1 MHLIFPGSWDEVR
14 VGLMA
19 SDADMLRLAVVRV
32 GKIRAEGIPADVANR
47 VMELF
52 SHPDSRVRVE
62 AVRAV
67 GLHWCLESAAKL
79 IAGLVLSD
87 DDWHVRL
94 SAISALGRIGRE
106 HCEVRTIVNRS
117 LATLVLDERFDDD
130 ERMQA
135 YNTLLFADEKIS
147 REEYVKLDPDLP
159 KRFADF
165 SFDRT
170 WTEQLAREPSG

>member
-1 MHLIFPGSWDEVR
+1 
-14 VGLMA
+14 MA

-106 HCEVRTIVNRS
+106 HCEVRPIVNRS
-117 LATLVLDERFDDD
+117 LATLVLGER
-130 ERMQA
+130 
-135 YNTLLFADEKIS
+135 FADEKIS